1 MYFKSTNAVFSA
13 VKMLFRSWS
22 TLPLMIAIYGAL
34 LLAVYLF
41 ISTREAT
48 VAQLILTFVM
58 MVAAPL
64 LFFVLQSASINYAT
78 ESSGLLRKTLLDAL
92 KLIAVTVPAIAL
104 TVLAVY
110 VFGKLQGGL
119 AIDPETSQPTS
130 PNTLT
135 TLTVLRYLVLGVV
148 VPLVTIQLWIATS
161 TRGLRGIVRNLRETI
176 ARAFAP
182 QAVFIFAF
190 GFLFFAVVP
199 YFLLVQTFQIQRTWL
214 EVSLFTVRVVVS
226 ALFVLLGWVTT
237 IGALSI
243 LNARSNETPATQ
255 S

>member
-1 MYFKSTNAVFSA
+1 MYFKSAGAVFSA

-48 VAQLILTFVM
+48 VAQLILTFVVM
-58 MVAAPL
+58 LAAPL
-64 LFFVLQSASINYAT
+64 LFFVLQAASVNYAT
-78 ESSGLLRKTLLDAL
+78 GSEGLLRKTLHDTL

-104 TVLAVY
+104 TLLAVY
-110 VFGKLQGGL
+110 AVGKLQGSL
-119 AIDPETSQPTS
+119 AVNPETSQPAS

-135 TLTVLRYLVLGVV
+135 SLTVIRYLVIGIVA
-148 VPLVTIQLWIATS
+148 PLVMIQLWIATS
-161 TRGLRGIVRNLRETI
+161 TRGLRGLIHNLRETI

-182 QAVFIFAF
+182 QAVFIFVC
-190 GFLFFAVVP
+190 GFLIFAVVP
-199 YFLLVQTFQIQRTWL
+199 YFLLAQTFQIEHSWL
-214 EVSLFTVRVVVS
+214 EVSLFAVRVVIS

-237 IGALSI
+237 VGALSI
-243 LNARSNETPATQ
+243 LNTQ
-255 S
+255 NAQLQK